1 MQGFRKINFLSI
13 KLQLFEI
20 SYFILQIMNINQM
33 QNNGS
38 QVVEFQKIQLN
49 KRVQLQF
56 IEHSNRRKMKSY
68 SMCRNNSISAID
80 FIWLYF
86 EAISIFVVWL
96 SLRSLHQVAILRHG
110 HMARCSSS
118 LVRLGH

>member
-20 SYFILQIMNINQM
+20 SYFILEFMNINQM

-38 QVVEFQKIQLN
+38 QVVEFQTIQLN
-49 KRVQLQF
+49 KRVQFQF
-56 IEHSNRRKMKSY
+56 IEHSNHRKMKSY

-86 EAISIFVVWL
+86 EFEAISIFVV
-96 SLRSLHQVAILRHG
+96 
-110 HMARCSSS
+110 
-118 LVRLGH
+118 